1 MTCFKYGQ
9 FTLVQLEE
17 RFQLHLSD
25 TDLDLFCDDLVNYS
39 LGNWRTGVYDNFQ
52 YYSNGIL

>member
-1 MTCFKYGQ
+1 MTCFKYGPL
-9 FTLVQLEE
+9 TLLQLEE
-17 RFQLHLSD
+17 RFQLQLSD
-25 TDLDLFCDDLVNYS
+25 ADLDNFCDDMVNYS